1 LRTHDRGFGLIEAL
15 LGLVLFTMVLV
26 ITADLLNGYRVI
38 MRQSESRGRSLKAAR
53 IALAQMRSD
62 LRGAVRVLSPASGAT
77 SSTLE
82 LERLTPELSPRLPA
96 NLPTSPPSSWNMLD
110 ATHLYPITYRVGDDS
125 LWREVAGQAL
135 FLTRGLKSF
144 AVKAQSE
151 RRFEITLTFQ
161 ERHREP
167 TTLVTRVTR
176 L

>member
-1 LRTHDRGFGLIEAL
+1 MRTHDRGFGLIEAL

-96 NLPTSPPSSWNMLD
+96 N
-110 ATHLYPITYRVGDDS
+110 HLYPITYRVGDDS